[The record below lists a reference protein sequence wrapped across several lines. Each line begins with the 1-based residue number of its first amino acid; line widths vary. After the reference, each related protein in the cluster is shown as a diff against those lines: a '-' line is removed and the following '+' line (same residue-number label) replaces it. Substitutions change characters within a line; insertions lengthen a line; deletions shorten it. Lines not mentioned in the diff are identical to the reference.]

1 MIKTNPKTN
10 GIRKAAVFASRLNR
24 SAADLVLEQMM
35 PQQAQAVRQ
44 AMVDLGEV
52 ASEEQNRILE
62 EFRRLGTLAPTRN
75 PPGIE
80 LDDSL
85 AQALARPPEQWSGDS
100 EESHQADVP
109 FRFLREAETEKLAK
123 ILVAERPQVIALV
136 LSHLPPAQAGKV
148 LARLPPATQ
157 VDVVRRLV
165 DLEETDPEIL
175 RDVER
180 GLEKRLSELVRMQR
194 RRVAGLSAVAGIL
207 EASEQRIGMQLLD
220 NLARHDRSLADGL
233 MPEPFEFT
241 DLLALDDH
249 TLAKVLAAAELEL
262 VILAL
267 VGSPPEWSG
276 RLVGL
281 LPEPEAR
288 QVNRA
293 LASPGPTRLSDVEE
307 ARRRLAELAGQLAIQ
322 GRIELPRRQRVPAM
336 V

>member
-1 MIKTNPKTN
+1 MIKTSPRAN
-10 GIRKAAVFASRLNR
+10 GIRKAAVFVSSLDRA
-24 SAADLVLEQMM
+24 AADLVLEQMS

-44 AMVDLGEV
+44 AMVGLGEV
-52 ASEEQNRILE
+52 ASEEQHRVLD
-62 EFRRLGTLAPTRN
+62 EFRRLEPLTPGKN

-85 AQALARPPEQWSGDS
+85 AQALARPPERRSGDS
-100 EESHQADVP
+100 EEWRPADVP

-136 LSHLPPAQAGKV
+136 LSHLAPEQAGKV
-148 LARLPPATQ
+148 LARLAPATQ

-175 RDVER
+175 HDVER

-207 EASEQRIGMQLLD
+207 EASEQQIGMQLLD
-220 NLARHDRSLADGL
+220 NLAQHDHALADRL

-241 DLLALDDH
+241 DLLAFDDR

-267 VGSPPEWSG
+267 VGAPPEWSA
-276 RLVGL
+276 RLVRL
-281 LPEPEAR
+281 LAEPEAR

-293 LASPGPTRLSDVEE
+293 LGSPGPTRLSDVEE
-307 ARRRLAELAGQLAIQ
+307 ARSRLAELAGQMAIQ
-322 GRIELPRRQRVPAM
+322 GRIELPRRQRLPAT